1 MEYEILKKAI
11 EKILQV
17 YNGEILPEATFE
29 TELGADSIDMAQIM
43 KLVEEELKVKI
54 PVDEWGRCKT
64 VGDALELIMR
74 VKADE

>member
-1 MEYEILKKAI
+1 MEYEVLKKAI

-29 TELGADSIDMAQIM
+29 TELGADSIDMAQILR
-43 KLVEEELKVKI
+43 LVEEELGISI
-54 PVDEWGRCKT
+54 PTAGWAEVKT

-74 VKADE
+74 VKSDE